1 MHKTDEKLP
10 RIMLIA
16 PLALVVCCFGPAIF
30 LLITT
35 GAIVSYLKN
44 NKVSL
49 LIFGVLLTSIVYFL
63 IKHRHKNNGFVKNY

>member
-1 MHKTDEKLP
+1 MNKPDEKLP
-10 RIMLIA
+10 RIMSIA
-16 PLALVVCCFGPAIF
+16 PVALILCCLGPAIF

-49 LIFGVLLTSIVYFL
+49 FIFGILLTFIIYFL
-63 IKHRHKNNGFVKNY
+63 IKHRYKNKGVC

>member
-1 MHKTDEKLP
+1 MNKPDEKLP

-16 PLALVVCCFGPAIF
+16 PVALILCCLGSAIF

-35 GAIVSYLKN
+35 GTIVAYLNK

-49 LIFGVLLTSIVYFL
+49 LIFVILLASIIYFL
-63 IKHRHKNNGFVKNY
+63 IKHRHKIKGSC